1 MKTYEKNVEYE
12 TRILKLQ
19 HIIEK
24 LEIIEDNLTKL
35 NQKVRFNSYLIHLFN
50 KFIIL
55 TTVN

>member
-35 NQKVRFNSYLIHLFN
+35 NQKVCFNSYLIHLFN